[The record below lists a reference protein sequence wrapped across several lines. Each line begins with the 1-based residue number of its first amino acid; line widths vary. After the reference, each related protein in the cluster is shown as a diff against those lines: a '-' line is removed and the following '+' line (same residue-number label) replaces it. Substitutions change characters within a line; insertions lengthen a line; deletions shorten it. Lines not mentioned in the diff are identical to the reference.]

1 MTTDRV
7 VIRKIFGKMKKIFLT
22 LVGAVVLMG
31 NAVAQQWDANN
42 FMARVGL
49 NFGNVAMDDFSTDA
63 KVGFHL
69 AGVYERQLFATT
81 PLFLE
86 TGLALTQKGYKLEMG
101 GESSKSNMWYLEVPV
116 MVNYKFAVNEEWTL
130 YPSAGIYYALGI
142 GGKTKIK
149 EGGASL
155 KGDTFDGYQRS
166 DLGLRIGFTADW
178 KRYQVSA
185 GYSIGLLDVADDV
198 DLTEVKTRTFFV
210 TVGYRF

>member
-1 MTTDRV
+1 
-7 VIRKIFGKMKKIFLT
+7 MKKIFLT

-130 YPSAGIYYALGI
+130 YPSAGIYYATSHLLQGSKDAFVQKALETIGI
-142 GGKTKIK
+142 AGVIAVGILMVSTFVRLQSTIK
-149 EGGASL
+149 KKA
-155 KGDTFDGYQRS
+155 
-166 DLGLRIGFTADW
+166 
-178 KRYQVSA
+178 
-185 GYSIGLLDVADDV
+185 
-198 DLTEVKTRTFFV
+198 
-210 TVGYRF
+210 